1 MNKSTILVGYLLA
14 VTTATS
20 ALARPTRCI
29 TSFALTCRSPE
40 IIVAMIIRA
49 NKSYI
54 ATSDEGS
61 LADGTY
67 QSSRSAYR
75 FVSGGLKDRSL
86 VKRQGQ
92 FYLVGANSETR
103 TSTPTKFDGAL
114 HCVRS

>member
-86 VKRQGQ
+86 VRRQGQ
-92 FYLVGANSETR
+92 FYLVATKFEDKTSEMAE
-103 TSTPTKFDGAL
+103 FDGAL
-114 HCVRS
+114 RCARS